1 MLTLFTILLSA
12 LILGYAIWFLLELA
26 RYIHSGDYDVDQ
38 RLRDLSR

>member
-26 RYIHSGDYDVDQ
+26 RYIRSGEYDIDQ